1 MFKINFE
8 GFLDTFPV
16 MLYGMFGVF
25 AVIVLIALVTVLFYK
40 VIPAKKEDKD

>member
-8 GFLDTFPV
+8 GFLDTLPV
-16 MLYGMFGVF
+16 MLYGMIGVF

>member
-8 GFLDTFPV
+8 SFLGTLPV

>member
-8 GFLDTFPV
+8 GFLDTLPV